1 MVSPSSF
8 NIGAHVYKTQVG
20 GAVWTAASGSGGGA
34 LPSDLPVNTILIE
47 PSAPSHLW
55 IGTDRGVF
63 KSTDGGA
70 SWSPFN
76 TGLPNVPV
84 YDFAIDEPHGRL
96 FAGTHGR
103 GAFVIT
109 QPFLTNF
116 EGWVNNAIWDILVY
130 GGGFTGSLA
139 NPPGSACTMQIFQQD
154 GTMCASSTTD
164 VLGGTITFDS
174 SGQLVTTKPHYYE
187 GHDDH
192 QVAVACYN
200 GNCIGGKTLAQ
211 CNTPSNPVTSV
222 VVSCGTQVGIDLITG
237 CPEQANP
244 PSSVLGLPGF
254 GGGGGKPAARAITS
268 ADGIFHLVP
277 TVQVM
282 DGSTRVL
289 CDVPVPFQGKDEP
302 EDILVRARDAINSSL
317 ACTSNTVGAVVGG
330 LPSGRA
336 SKEDPTGSTATLGLQ
351 APGVKGTQLITSL
364 RVAPGDAT
372 GRCFDVNGIGLPL
385 QKSMTIT
392 KVNLDTQV
400 AGAAGGQITVGER
413 SNLGVCQVTVPTSPG
428 DSAAKIAADIAAAFQ
443 APGVP
448 GPNACLARANA
459 RDIVAEGDALIAVM
473 ANELVVCPKDNG
485 VGFTLIPEE
494 LPLGAINLFQP
505 ARVLTFTAD
514 PPTITAGDTATL
526 TWSTE
531 NAFDVNITNL
541 GLVPPSGTAKVKPTE
556 DTIYTI
562 TAVGQQNEAS
572 AFVKVEVLPKGRP
585 PVADAGPNQSV
596 DRFSITLDGSKSYDP
611 QGSPLTF
618 SWRFV
623 AFQPSTPVTGPY
635 LPTIT
640 GADTATPTVTLPQI
654 GDYIF
659 ELTVTN
665 GLGLNSMAVTRVT
678 RIGTDP

>member
-1 MVSPSSF
+1 
-8 NIGAHVYKTQVG
+8 
-20 GAVWTAASGSGGGA
+20 
-34 LPSDLPVNTILIE
+34 
-47 PSAPSHLW
+47 
-55 IGTDRGVF
+55 
-63 KSTDGGA
+63 
-70 SWSPFN
+70 
-76 TGLPNVPV
+76 
-84 YDFAIDEPHGRL
+84 
-96 FAGTHGR
+96 
-103 GAFVIT
+103 
-109 QPFLTNF
+109 
-116 EGWVNNAIWDILVY
+116 
-130 GGGFTGSLA
+130 
-139 NPPGSACTMQIFQQD
+139 
-154 GTMCASSTTD
+154 
-164 VLGGTITFDS
+164 
-174 SGQLVTTKPHYYE
+174 
-187 GHDDH
+187 
-192 QVAVACYN
+192 
-200 GNCIGGKTLAQ
+200 
-211 CNTPSNPVTSV
+211 
-222 VVSCGTQVGIDLITG
+222 
-237 CPEQANP
+237 
-244 PSSVLGLPGF
+244 
-254 GGGGGKPAARAITS
+254 
-268 ADGIFHLVP
+268 
-277 TVQVM
+277 
-282 DGSTRVL
+282 
-289 CDVPVPFQGKDEP
+289 
-302 EDILVRARDAINSSL
+302 
-317 ACTSNTVGAVVGG
+317 
-330 LPSGRA
+330 
-336 SKEDPTGSTATLGLQ
+336 
-351 APGVKGTQLITSL
+351 
-364 RVAPGDAT
+364 
-372 GRCFDVNGIGLPL
+372 VNGIGLPL

-392 KVNLDTQV
+392 KVNLDTRV

-413 SNLGVCQVTVPTSPG
+413 SSLGVCQVTVPTSLG

-572 AFVKVEVLPKGRP
+572 ALVKVEVLPKGRP

-596 DRFSITLDGSKSYDP
+596 DRFSASLDGSKSYDP

-623 AFQPSTPVTGPY
+623 TFQPSIPATGPY

-640 GADTATPTVTLPQI
+640 GANTATPTVTLPQI

-678 RIGTDP
+678 RIGSDP